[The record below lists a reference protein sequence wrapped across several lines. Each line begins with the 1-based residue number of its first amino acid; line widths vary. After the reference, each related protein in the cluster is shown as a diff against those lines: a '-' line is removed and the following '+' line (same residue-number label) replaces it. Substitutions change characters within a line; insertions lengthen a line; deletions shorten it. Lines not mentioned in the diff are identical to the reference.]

1 MKDRIKKCLVAIGFF
16 FCFALLTWNMV
27 LASYPA
33 PVFKAAGV
41 YAEGQGT
48 YFWAFLTGP
57 SPEDVASFTVT
68 GPSGTFNLAT
78 VLSYRQLGVLYYRGE
93 GSILGDGSYTF
104 LVTDGLGRTAS
115 VTKEFAYDGTVPQ
128 IDPSTMSPK
137 NGAYVGTTCP
147 TLSFDSV
154 TGHDVYYQVVIEDSY
169 SKAIWFSSPH
179 TQNTSYTVPQ
189 GLLQPNTP
197 YWWEVRVWD
206 KATDAQNRTVSDRR
220 YFYTGTRGLPDITSN
235 NVLTFPS
242 GGDIGNWFGVRNV
255 GIANWDID
263 YLRVIGPD
271 STVYDLDQIESRFYM
286 PAVYLNTTYAST
298 PIPDGT
304 YRFEIQDDEGNTATA
319 VKTYAYN
326 PVPAVSEASRTPADN
341 AYLDTNRPTF
351 SWSAVEGG
359 GPYYY
364 LLRIHDYNQRIKWY
378 TSDPIT
384 ETSFTLP
391 EGVNLPG
398 GSSYKWQV
406 LVWDAAENNLNPSA
420 QRTFTVS
427 ASAPTVTTDP
437 ASSVSTTVAT
447 LNGKVN
453 PNGAAGMTYYF
464 EYGPDSDYGSSTPVQ
479 SLDSGAS
486 DVSVSADI
494 TDLTTCTTYHYRIVG
509 TNYSGTSYGDD
520 VTFPT
525 SGCLGSSGGC
535 FIGSA
540 RWGH

>member
-1 MKDRIKKCLVAIGFF
+1 MRDRINIYLVVVALLS
-16 FCFALLTWNMV
+16 CFALLTWNMA

-93 GSILGDGSYTF
+93 ESILGDGSYTF

-115 VTKEFAYDGTVPQ
+115 VAKEFAYDGTVPQ

-137 NGAYVGTTCP
+137 NGAYVETTCP
-147 TLSFDSV
+147 TLSFGPV
-154 TGHDVYYQVVIEDSY
+154 TGYDVYYQVVIEDSY
-169 SKAIWFSSPH
+169 SKAIWYSSPH

-206 KATDAQNRTVSDRR
+206 KATDAQNRTVSNRR
-220 YFYTGTRGLPDITSN
+220 YFFTGTRGLPDITSN

-271 STVYDLDQIESRFYM
+271 STVYDLDQIETRFYM

-326 PVPAVSEASRTPADN
+326 PVPAVSEASRSPADN

-378 TSDPIT
+378 TSDPLT

-391 EGVNLPG
+391 EGIDLPG

-453 PNGAAGMTYYF
+453 PNGASMTYYF

-479 SLDSGAS
+479 SLDSGAG